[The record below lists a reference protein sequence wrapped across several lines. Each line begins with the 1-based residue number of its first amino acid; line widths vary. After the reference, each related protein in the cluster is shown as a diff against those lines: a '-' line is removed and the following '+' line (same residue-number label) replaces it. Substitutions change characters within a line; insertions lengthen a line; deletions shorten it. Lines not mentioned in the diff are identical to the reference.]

1 MEQQPLVS
9 FIIPTY
15 NLPEHMLRECIDSI
29 MSLSLREFEREII
42 VVDDGSKRAAI
53 ASLTDLADTIIY
65 IRQRN
70 SGLSAARNRG
80 LQNASGRYI
89 QFVDGDDTLVS
100 NRYEHCLDI
109 ARFQQPDMVMFDF
122 CRKQAKQ
129 YSYDDLPAIS
139 GSDLMRHNNI
149 RATACGY
156 LFKAKTMGNLRFT
169 PGICHEDEE
178 FTPLLLLR
186 AESVIRTS
194 APAYYYRQRSES
206 ITTSKNLRKM
216 LRRLNDFKAVIYR
229 LNDLCTSAFSIE
241 RSSFTS
247 LDRLALQRRVH
258 QLTMDYIY
266 NVIVE
271 TRNKKYL
278 DRQLN
283 ELRSRSLFPLP
294 DKDYTKKYTWFR
306 RLTTNKIGLAFLFR
320 TLPLI
325 KRER

>member
-15 NLPEHMLRECIDSI
+15 NLPESLLRECIDSI

-89 QFVDGDDTLVS
+89 QFVDGDDLLIS
-100 NRYEHCLDI
+100 NLYEHCLDL
-109 ARFQQPDMVMFDF
+109 ARFQKPDMVMFEF
-122 CRKQAKQ
+122 CRKMTKEKT
-129 YSYDDLPAIS
+129 YDDLPVIS
-139 GSDLMRHNNI
+139 GSDLMRHHNI
-149 RATACGY
+149 KATACGY
-156 LFKAKTMGNLRFT
+156 LFKSTTMGNLRFT

-186 AESVIRTS
+186 TESVIRTS
-194 APAYYYRQRSES
+194 APAYFYRERRDS
-206 ITTSKNLRKM
+206 ITTSKNVRKV
-216 LRRLNDFKAVIYR
+216 LQRLHDFKGVIYR
-229 LNDLCTSAFSIE
+229 LHAQASLSNDQWST
-241 RSSFTS
+241 
-247 LDRLALQRRVH
+247 LDRLALLRRVH

-266 NVIVE
+266 QVIIE
-271 TRNKKYL
+271 TRSRHYL
-278 DRQLN
+278 DRQLA
-283 ELRSRSLFPLP
+283 ELRNHSLFPLS

-306 RLTTNKIGLAFLFR
+306 RLTQTKIGLAFLFR

-325 KRER
+325 KHER

>member
-15 NLPEHMLRECIDSI
+15 NLPESLLRECIDSI

-100 NRYEHCLDI
+100 NLYEHCLDI
-109 ARFQQPDMVMFDF
+109 ARFQQPDMVMFEF
-122 CRKQAKQ
+122 CRKMTKEKT
-129 YSYDDLPAIS
+129 YDDLPVIS
-139 GSDLMRHNNI
+139 GSDLMRHHNI
-149 RATACGY
+149 KATACGY
-156 LFKAKTMGNLRFT
+156 LFKSTTMGNLRFT

-186 AESVIRTS
+186 TESVIRTS
-194 APAYYYRQRSES
+194 APAYFYRERRDS
-206 ITTSKNLRKM
+206 ITTSKNVRKV
-216 LRRLNDFKAVIYR
+216 LQRLHDFKGVIYR
-229 LNDLCTSAFSIE
+229 LHAQASLSNDQWSA
-241 RSSFTS
+241 
-247 LDRLALQRRVH
+247 LDRLALLRRVH

-266 NVIVE
+266 QVIIE
-271 TRNKKYL
+271 TRSRHYL
-278 DRQLN
+278 DRQLA
-283 ELRSRSLFPLP
+283 ELRNHSLFPLP

-306 RLTTNKIGLAFLFR
+306 RLTQTKIGLAFLFR

>member
-15 NLPEHMLRECIDSI
+15 NLPESLLRECIDSI

-65 IRQRN
+65 IRQKN

-80 LQNASGRYI
+80 IQNASGLYL
-89 QFVDGDDTLVS
+89 QFVDGDDLLIS
-100 NRYEHCLDI
+100 NLYEHCLDL
-109 ARFQQPDMVMFDF
+109 ARFQKPDMVMFEF
-122 CRKQAKQ
+122 CRKMTKEKT
-129 YSYDDLPAIS
+129 YDDLPVIS
-139 GSDLMRHNNI
+139 GSDLMRHHNI
-149 RATACGY
+149 KATACGY
-156 LFKAKTMGNLRFT
+156 LFKSTTMGNLRFT

-186 AESVIRTS
+186 TESVIRTS
-194 APAYYYRQRSES
+194 APAYFYRERRDS
-206 ITTSKNLRKM
+206 ITTSKNVRKV
-216 LRRLNDFKAVIYR
+216 LQRLHDFKGVIYR
-229 LNDLCTSAFSIE
+229 LHEQASLSNDQWST
-241 RSSFTS
+241 
-247 LDRLALQRRVH
+247 LDRLALLRRVH

-266 NVIVE
+266 QVIIE
-271 TRNKKYL
+271 TRSRHYL
-278 DRQLN
+278 DRQLA
-283 ELRSRSLFPLP
+283 ELRNHSLFPLP

-306 RLTTNKIGLAFLFR
+306 RLTQTKIGLAFLFR